1 MGRFVELRKGD
12 IIIFNRE
19 SGKGSFVNIK
29 NKGNYFMPAK
39 KQTRLDGQKL
49 PIQKDEPFI
58 FLGSEILKVSG
69 SYRMLKVILTR
80 MKTNQSCYI
89 TEYHLHQYFSKPENH
104 TPYVQRY

>member
-1 MGRFVELRKGD
+1 
-12 IIIFNRE
+12 
-19 SGKGSFVNIK
+19 
-29 NKGNYFMPAK
+29 MPAK

-49 PIQKDEPFI
+49 QIQKDEPFI

-89 TEYHLHQYFSKPENH
+89 TEYHLHQYFSTPENH